1 MPTPRCILA
10 VNAGSSSLKLAL
22 LDAETLEPLARTV
35 FEGLDRNARPEAA
48 LDRIAPWVEQYA
60 DGAML
65 LAASHRVVHGGP
77 SYSKPVLVSRAVLED
92 LETLVPLA
100 PLHQPASLAPIRV
113 LSRQRPFLKQVACFD
128 TAFHRGRP
136 SSVERYGLPSR
147 LFDEGL
153 RRYGFH
159 GLSYESVLA
168 KFRRLAPDA
177 ASGRVVVAHLG
188 SGASLCAIRNGLCV
202 DTTMGFSTLDGV
214 VMGTRCGALDP
225 GAILHL
231 LREGASVDEL
241 ERLLYRESG
250 LLGVSGL
257 SPDVR
262 DLLASSTPDAR
273 EALDCFVWSIVRA
286 LGSMIAMLGGLD
298 ALVFTAGI
306 GENSAWV
313 RSRVAGAFE
322 WTGLDLDKEANEA
335 GGPCLSRAGS
345 RACAWTI
352 PTDEEGMLAVHA
364 KALLFGQ
371 NSAR

>member
-1 MPTPRCILA
+1 
-10 VNAGSSSLKLAL
+10 
-22 LDAETLEPLARTV
+22 
-35 FEGLDRNARPEAA
+35 
-48 LDRIAPWVEQYA
+48 
-60 DGAML
+60 
-65 LAASHRVVHGGP
+65 
-77 SYSKPVLVSRAVLED
+77 
-92 LETLVPLA
+92 
-100 PLHQPASLAPIRV
+100 
-113 LSRQRPFLKQVACFD
+113 
-128 TAFHRGRP
+128 
-136 SSVERYGLPSR
+136 
-147 LFDEGL
+147 
-153 RRYGFH
+153 
-159 GLSYESVLA
+159 
-168 KFRRLAPDA
+168 
-177 ASGRVVVAHLG
+177 
-188 SGASLCAIRNGLCV
+188 
-202 DTTMGFSTLDGV
+202 MGFSTLDGV